1 MTRILPPAYLT
12 FREAVTGRLGPAAI
26 SAPGP
31 LLLQLRTLVSATA
44 MSEMGQQATFAPQQF
59 AALFDHLVGASW
71 SSKLSGIVA
80 STAKEAMWSS
90 TSWLAA
96 ALGTPG

>member
-31 LLLQLRTLVSATA
+31 LLLGGLNGSTQHFIF
-44 MSEMGQQATFAPQQF
+44 E
-59 AALFDHLVGASW
+59 
-71 SSKLSGIVA
+71 SKDGV
-80 STAKEAMWSS
+80 
-90 TSWLAA
+90 
-96 ALGTPG
+96 